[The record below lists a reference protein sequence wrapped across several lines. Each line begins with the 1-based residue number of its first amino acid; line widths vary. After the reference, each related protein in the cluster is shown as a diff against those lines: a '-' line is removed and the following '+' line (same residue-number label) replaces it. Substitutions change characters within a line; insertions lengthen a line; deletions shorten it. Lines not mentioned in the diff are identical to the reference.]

1 MMGKLNY
8 MHANPVNRGLV
19 SYPKD
24 WRWSSWEYYWGKGT
38 PMIRMDVV
46 EGGEDDP
53 KTQVPKGGTRG
64 TLRVT

>member
-1 MMGKLNY
+1 
-8 MHANPVNRGLV
+8 
-19 SYPKD
+19 
-24 WRWSSWEYYWGKGT
+24 
-38 PMIRMDVV
+38 MIRMDVV